1 MRKWLSLLFIG
12 IAAAHLALAQ
22 PEREIITPQNAADL
36 SLLAQIQSRSVR
48 DMIAAAWS
56 PDGSQLAVAERGGVW
71 LYAFSQVGLRPVSE
85 LRTNA
90 ELWRVD
96 YSPDGTLLVV
106 SQYRSTNPATWLWDV
121 QTGMLLATLE
131 LPSALGMT
139 SDHMHLLVPAASGID
154 YWGIP
159 GGQPIGP
166 SNAHRIQRVS
176 SLDTRAS
183 GWNPYL
189 MSLSPDSARLA
200 IIAINADDETRYAV
214 TVWDV
219 EARALEWSQE
229 YTRAEIC
236 GLSMAFSPDGQYLAV
251 RQCDAV
257 RLLET
262 SAGESLAFLQSDQPD
277 RTAGAMAFSPD
288 SRLLVASTW
297 FPAPGRTINIIRLWD
312 MTDPGS
318 MTEIGQ
324 IDTPYTY
331 NRLMFNGDGTLLLA
345 VANQDLRHYVHL
357 WGHGA
362 ALQFVP
368 LPTITPVPTATPSP
382 TATAQPA
389 ATLQAGGTA
398 LIQTT
403 GGDVLNVR
411 GGPGRGF
418 SVVTRLPGGTPVSLL
433 EGPQDA
439 DGFRWWRIRTADGIE
454 GWVVD
459 EVDDAQTLVPAP

>member
-1 MRKWLSLLFIG
+1 MMKTWLGLLLIG
-12 IAAAHLALAQ
+12 MAVVHMALAQ
-22 PEREIITPQNAADL
+22 PERDIITPQNAADI
-36 SLLAQIQSRSVR
+36 SLVAQIQSRNVR

-56 PDGSQLAVAERGGVW
+56 PDGRQLAVAERGGVW
-71 LYAFSQVGLRPVSE
+71 LYEFSQAGLRPVSE

-106 SQYRSTNPATWLWDV
+106 SQYRTTNPATWLWDA
-121 QTGMLLATLE
+121 QTGRLLATLE
-131 LPSALGMT
+131 LPNALGMT
-139 SDHMHLLVPAASGID
+139 PNHMHLLAPGASGID

-159 GGQPIGP
+159 GGQPIAV

-176 SLDTRAS
+176 SLDTRAA
-183 GWNPYL
+183 GWNPFL
-189 MSLSPDSARLA
+189 MSLSPDGARLA
-200 IIAINADDETRYAV
+200 FVNVSAADETRYAV

-219 EARALEWSQE
+219 EAREQEWSQD
-229 YTRAEIC
+229 YTRAQVC
-236 GLSMAFSPDGQYLAV
+236 GMSMAFSPDGQYLAI

-257 RLLET
+257 RLLDIST
-262 SAGESLAFLQSDQPD
+262 GELLAFLQSDQPD
-277 RTAGAMAFSPD
+277 RTAGPIAFSPD
-288 SRLLVASTW
+288 SRLLAASTW
-297 FPAPGRTINIIRLWD
+297 YAGPGRTINVIRLWD
-312 MTDPGS
+312 MTNPDEL
-318 MTEIGQ
+318 TEIGQ
-324 IDTPYTY
+324 IDAPYTY
-331 NRLMFNGDGTLLLA
+331 NRLAFNADGTLLLA

-362 ALQFVP
+362 ALQFAR
-368 LPTITPVPTATPSP
+368 LPTVTPVPTATPSP
-382 TATAQPA
+382 TAEPA

-403 GGDVLNVR
+403 GGNVLNVR
-411 GGPGRGF
+411 GGPGRDF
-418 SVVTRLPGGTPVSLL
+418 SVVARLPGGTRVSIL

-459 EVDDAQTLVPAP
+459 EVDDVQTLVPAP